1 MKCLIKVHN
10 EIKCSFQGL
19 SEEHLTFLWNKFG
32 PFKNGYKYMLPY
44 KLGRWDGRI
53 RFIDKRGVTSV
64 KLLEMIIPYLDNWG
78 YEIDLEDNRP
88 FYELPP
94 LVDENI
100 FQEHGI
106 TLRPHQVIGT
116 NKLLEVGS
124 GIGILATGAGKS
136 LLTAAISWSMNQ
148 VGYQAITVVPSL
160 DLVEQ
165 TFEWYEKVGLDV
177 GKYCGS
183 EKDIHHMNVI
193 STWQS
198 LQNNPYLISSGK
210 FQCIIW
216 DETHSSAAQ
225 VAQELL
231 QDHGKNIP
239 YRFGVT
245 GTFPKDEVS
254 KLSIHSAFGNIVY
267 TMNARWL
274 MDNEYLT
281 PVEIETFMIKEK
293 VKEDFPDY
301 NAEKNYLIKNSDR
314 IELLADLIITKCDQF
329 GNTLVLVNSV
339 QFGQK
344 IADLIEGA
352 VFLYGATDNDTR
364 KEHYDMFETEDSLI
378 RIATYGIAS
387 TGISIDRVF
396 NLMMIDPGVSFTK
409 CIQSIG
415 RSLRKADDKEV
426 AHVCDVYSSLK
437 WSKKHARE
445 RIKYYK
451 EAEYPVISSVEIKM

>member
-1 MKCLIKVHN
+1 M
-10 EIKCSFQGL
+10 ES
-19 SEEHLTFLWNKFG
+19 
-32 PFKNGYKYMLPY
+32 
-44 KLGRWDGRI
+44 
-53 RFIDKRGVTSV
+53 
-64 KLLEMIIPYLDNWG
+64 
-78 YEIDLEDNRP
+78 
-88 FYELPP
+88 
-94 LVDENI
+94 
-100 FQEHGI
+100 
-106 TLRPHQVIGT
+106 
-116 NKLLEVGS
+116 
-124 GIGILATGAGKS
+124 GILATGSGKS

-148 VGYQAITVVPSL
+148 VGYRTITVVPSI

-165 TFEWYEKVGLDV
+165 TYDWYVRVGLDT

-183 EKDIHHMNVI
+183 EKDIQHMNLI

-198 LQNNPYLISSGK
+198 LQNNPYLLNFASSISNINSDLQLSNTG
-210 FQCIIW
+210 FHAIIW

-231 QDHGKNIP
+231 NNHGKNIP

-245 GTFPKDEVS
+245 GTFPKDDVS

-267 TMNARWL
+267 EMNARWL
-274 MDNEYLT
+274 MDNGYLT
-281 PVEIETFMIKEK
+281 PVEIETILIKEK
-293 VKEDFPDY
+293 VSEDFPDY
-301 NAEKNYLIKNSDR
+301 NAEKNYLIKNQNR
-314 IELLADLIITKCDQF
+314 IELLADLIINKCDEY

-364 KEHYDMFETEDSLI
+364 KEHYDLFETENGLI

-396 NLMMIDPGVSFTK
+396 NLMLVDPGVSFIK

-415 RSLRKADDKEV
+415 RSLRKADDKEK

-437 WSKKHARE
+437 WSKKHAKE
-445 RIKYYK
+445 RLKYYK
-451 EAEYPVISSVEIKM
+451 EAEYPVVNHLQIKM